1 MNYCPILIPL
11 LLMLKSYKEATE
23 TGSPCVSSF
32 YESEGGRGELI
43 QGRCLLKSGHLLKEL
58 CSVIFICDVCRNA
71 CRQIKI
77 RSVPVKK
84 KEKKDWDRKQYLHL
98 SEANLGIWMDHLKCW
113 PQQKLPSHKQF
124 VSISYLNTGFH
135 PQSLWCPWLPPILSE
150 SHGLPHTL
158 LRRKKNTDV
167 CEQYIKLIFLAS

>member
-77 RSVPVKK
+77 RSVPLKK
-84 KEKKDWDRKQYLHL
+84 KRKERLRQEAIPAFKWGQSWNMDGSFKMLATTEAAITQAICFHFLLEYWVSSAKSLMPLTTTHSVWKPWATTYTPKEEEKHW
-98 SEANLGIWMDHLKCW
+98 C
-113 PQQKLPSHKQF
+113 
-124 VSISYLNTGFH
+124 
-135 PQSLWCPWLPPILSE
+135 LWTI
-150 SHGLPHTL
+150 
-158 LRRKKNTDV
+158 
-167 CEQYIKLIFLAS
+167 Y